1 MRNSKGQFSKG
12 LIPWN
17 KGKKGVNGKSDT
29 IFTKGDHHTGEN
41 HICWS
46 GGVQVMK
53 KDCAYLWNG
62 TGKRARRPRVVYEET
77 FGPIPEGHVIIH
89 IDGDRYNDDPNN
101 LEAISRLENLR
112 RNNKKM
118 DI

>member
-1 MRNSKGQFSKG
+1 MKRPSGGTFKKGH
-12 LIPWN
+12 IPWN

-29 IFTKGDHHTGEN
+29 VFTKGDHHTGEN
-41 HICWS
+41 HTCWG

-53 KDCAYLWNG
+53 KDCTYLWNG

-101 LEAISRLENLR
+101 LLAISRSENLK
-112 RNNKKM
+112 RNNKK
-118 DI
+118 